1 MLDVPMADA
10 VQNMAPAALE
20 NLSPAA
26 IADMWRSAWT
36 TGLIALVVWLT
47 IFLVAHALVMRLL
60 RRIATRTS
68 WTWDDVVIS
77 AINWPTRLLIIAS
90 GLTVLERILPLEPEW
105 DRACDIMLAFAFALA
120 FILFVDRMTSG
131 LLDQVGQKHP
141 AFQGTRGLVQGAV
154 RGVIIGIGL
163 LIFLDS
169 VGVSIAPILASLGV
183 GSLAVAL
190 ALQDTLANVFAG
202 FHLIADRPLEAGQF
216 IRLQSGEEGHVVL
229 VGWRSTRI
237 ETQQHNIVVVPN
249 AKLAGTVLTNFDLP
263 TSAMAVTIDVTVSM
277 ASDLNRVEAIAMEVA
292 REVQRTVPGGS
303 TGTEPTVRF
312 VGFADSGLRFQVIL
326 NSENLKTSN
335 DVRHEFVKRLSERFR
350 REGIVIPFPT
360 RTLDFPAGAGT
371 PGPQAGFI
379 AGRPGPEA
387 RS

>member
-1 MLDVPMADA
+1 MSGDVVGQVGQTM
-10 VQNMAPAALE
+10 QS
-20 NLSPAA
+20 LSPAA
-26 IADMWRSAWT
+26 LGEMWRAAWVN
-36 TGLIALVVWLT
+36 GLIALVAWLLV
-47 IFLVAHALVMRLL
+47 FLVAHAFVMRLL
-60 RRIATRTS
+60 RKIAARTA
-68 WTWDDVVIS
+68 WTWDDVLIA
-77 AINWPTRLLIIAS
+77 AIAWPTRLLILAS

-105 DRACDIMLAFAFALA
+105 DRACDIMLAAAFALA
-120 FILFVDRMTSG
+120 FVLFVDRMTSG
-131 LLDQVGQKHP
+131 LLDRMAHKNA

-154 RGVIIGIGL
+154 RGLIIGIGL

-169 VGVSIAPILASLGV
+169 IGISIAPILASLGV

-202 FHLIADRPLEAGQF
+202 FHLIADKPLEAGQF

-229 VGWRSTRI
+229 VGWRSTRLK
-237 ETQQHNIVVVPN
+237 TPQNNIVVVPN
-249 AKLAGTVLTNFDLP
+249 AKLAGTVLTNFDLG
-263 TSAMAVTIDVTVSM
+263 TSAMAITVEVTVSL
-277 ASDLNRVEAIAMEVA
+277 ASDLEKAERIAMDVA

-303 TGTEPTVRF
+303 SETEPAVRF
-312 VGFADSGLRFQVIL
+312 IGFGDSGMRFNVIL

-335 DVRHEFVKRLSERFR
+335 DVRHEFLKRLSDRYR

-360 RTLDFPAGAGT
+360 RTLDFPAGT
-371 PGPQAGFI
+371 PVAGPQAGFN